1 MSELP
6 KVPPRT
12 REDLIASELSDED
25 IIILIHH
32 LKARV
37 EKYGDVQAARLL
49 IEFKYGKNPDP
60 PSQTTSLEDLM
71 LAGPLAPSGLGSE

>member
-1 MSELP
+1 MSDLP

-25 IIILIHH
+25 IIVLIHH

-37 EKYGDVQAARLL
+37 EKYGDVQAAKIRRTK
-49 IEFKYGKNPDP
+49 ICAAA
-60 PSQTTSLEDLM
+60 TSK
-71 LAGPLAPSGLGSE
+71 